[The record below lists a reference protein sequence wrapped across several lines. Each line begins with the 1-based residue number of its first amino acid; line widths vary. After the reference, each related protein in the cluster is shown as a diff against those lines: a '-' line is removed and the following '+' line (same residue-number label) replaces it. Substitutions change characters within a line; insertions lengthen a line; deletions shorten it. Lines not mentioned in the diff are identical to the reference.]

1 MRRCLKMV
9 DKELFTT
16 CEMYLR
22 DLVDFNPLDD
32 SKFSVVELDM
42 QDVLVYSLELYALF
56 RDNVQDFITLVEVIL
71 KNIYGKSYKIIFK
84 NIPEPEQN
92 SINEIRIEHLENLY
106 TFRGMIKRKSSV
118 FPKLK
123 ESHYLCTN
131 PNCPFSEE
139 VIKVVHNDDKVTKLK
154 SCPKCKSPV
163 DVVQNVEVD
172 FQVLVLEELSDDM
185 KNANSQPK
193 RIQVHLEE
201 ALTDVKRESK
211 LLVGSKVEV
220 VGIVKKKR
228 QKNNNT
234 DTIFSDFYLE
244 GYNVKLMEETF
255 DDLQLKPDEVNEI
268 MDLSKQENIIET
280 LINSTAPNILGL
292 EKEKLCLLVSIVGG
306 SEESRVRTKIH
317 SLFLGDPGKAK
328 SKLLNFVGKLMP
340 RCKYVSGEGSSG
352 VGLTATAE
360 KDEFTGGWTAEAGAI
375 VQAHNGYLLLDELDK
390 IKTDEQTKLNTAMED
405 GKVPLDKASISVSLN
420 ANATV
425 IASANPKL
433 GKFDV
438 GGAKTISSQINIDK
452 TLLSRF
458 DLIILL
464 IDEVN
469 EQTDREIA
477 SFIFGDL
484 DTSDKSRIELDLFRK
499 YLFYAKKLKPK
510 YTKESA
516 KLIQDYFVELRKKTN
531 SNDIYVSVRQ
541 LEGLKRIGEAIAKL
555 KLKSQVDEEDSL
567 EAIKLMEYSMKH
579 FSESEILT
587 GITNSMRSVYKKIY
601 ELVMIFKETSGQF
614 TYDELFKHPMMNKD
628 DNIKEVDIDK
638 TLQKLK
644 DESIIFEPRKNLF
657 KIM

>member
-1 MRRCLKMV
+1 MV
-9 DKELFTT
+9 KKELIAS
-16 CEMYLR
+16 CEIYCR
-22 DLVDFNPLDD
+22 DNFDVSLLDD

-42 QDVLVYSLELYALF
+42 NSILEYDLELYELF
-56 RDNVQDFITLVEVIL
+56 RDNVKDFIDLVESTL
-71 KNIYGKSYKIIFK
+71 KELFNKKFKLIFK

-106 TFRGMIKRKSSV
+106 TFRGMVKRKSKV

-131 PNCPFSEE
+131 PSCPFSENK
-139 VIKVVHNDDKVTKLK
+139 IKIVHNDDRVNKLK

-163 DVVQNVEVD
+163 DIIENVEID

-185 KNANSQPK
+185 KNANSQPQ

-201 ALTDVKRESK
+201 ALTDIKRESK

-220 VGIVKKKR
+220 SGIVKKKR

-244 GYNVKLMEETF
+244 GYNVELMEETF

-292 EKEKLCLLVSIVGG
+292 QKEKLCLLVSIAGG
-306 SEESRVRTKIH
+306 SEDSKVRTKIH

-420 ANATV
+420 ANTTV
-425 IASANPKL
+425 ISSANPKL
-433 GKFDV
+433 GKFDMS
-438 GGAKTISSQINIDK
+438 GSKTISSQINIDK
-452 TLLSRF
+452 ALLSRF
-458 DLIILL
+458 DLIIFL

-469 EQTDREIA
+469 EKTDREIA
-477 SFIFGDL
+477 NFIFGDL
-484 DTSDKSRIELDLFRK
+484 DSSDVNKIELDLLRK
-499 YLFYAKKLKPK
+499 YLFFAKRLKPK

-567 EAIKLMEYSMKH
+567 EAIKLMEHSMKH

-587 GITNSMRSVYKKIY
+587 GISNSVRSAYKKIFD
-601 ELVMIFKETSGQF
+601 LVMVFKETEGQF
-614 TYDELFKHPMMNKD
+614 TYEQLLNHPMMKRD

-638 TLQKLK
+638 TIQKLK